1 MLVKFDELW
10 NVNNYLGGNIIRT
23 DTIIQVDV
31 EVGVAWFSLKIHTTS
46 LYPGKDLD
54 KLEGPLW
61 FA

>member
-31 EVGVAWFSLKIHTTS
+31 EVGVAGLSLE
-46 LYPGKDLD
+46 LRVV
-54 KLEGPLW
+54 
-61 FA
+61 

>member
-31 EVGVAWFSLKIHTTS
+31 EVGVAGLSLE
-46 LYPGKDLD
+46 LRVVG
-54 KLEGPLW
+54 
-61 FA
+61 

>member
-31 EVGVAWFSLKIHTTS
+31 EVGVAGAGLSLE
-46 LYPGKDLD
+46 LRVVG
-54 KLEGPLW
+54 
-61 FA
+61 